1 MKCAKVEIMM
11 LGYKCVIIGVDVEI
25 YQVINISNNNRYT
38 FFFFG
43 KIYVIMKGI
52 NKGHHVTNL
61 MMIVLCLSNVI

>member
-38 FFFFG
+38 FFFSL
-43 KIYVIMKGI
+43 VESMLLW
-52 NKGHHVTNL
+52 N
-61 MMIVLCLSNVI
+61 VLIKSII